1 MELMDIMYKEKI
13 EYYFSQTKDN
23 KKTNIDIDL
32 DSDVLEAIVN
42 TSNKMGLTVSEFIEI
57 SLVEMLVSIE
67 MEKNQG
73 DFENI
78 IDIYDFYALDDILDE
93 IEETSPVLV
102 INPNGKHVVLMS
114 PYEYKVHNEVM
125 KEYFNYIEK

>member
-1 MELMDIMYKEKI
+1 MELMDIMDEEKI

-23 KKTNIDIDL
+23 EKANIDIDL

-42 TSNKMGLTVSEFIEI
+42 ASNKMGLTVSEFIEI

-67 MEKNQG
+67 TEKYQN

-102 INPNGKHVVLMS
+102 INPNGKNVVLLS